1 MFVDT
6 HCHLTML
13 NLEPYGGD
21 LDAAIQ
27 QARDAGVSKMMG
39 ISVDL
44 DDHIALSEIAARHVD
59 VGYSVGVHPCEDQ
72 AVMQRATVET
82 LVDLAQSDKVW
93 AIGETGLDYFHSTE
107 FVAEQK
113 ACFARHIQASKI
125 VTKPVVVHTRSS
137 NTDTLDIIRAE
148 NSTHGILHCFTEDWE
163 TAKAVLDCGY
173 YISFSGIV
181 SFKNAQDLR
190 DVAKQVPLDRLLIET
205 DSPYLAPMPYRGKS
219 NEPKYVPYVAKALS
233 DVYHKSLEEIAM
245 ITTQNFENLL
255 KMK

>member
-13 NLEPYGGD
+13 NLEPYAGD
-21 LDAAIQ
+21 LDAALQ
-27 QARDAGVSKMMG
+27 QARDAGVSKFMG

-44 DDHIALSEIAARHVD
+44 DDHIALAEIAARHSD
-59 VGYSVGVHPCEDQ
+59 VGYSVGVHPCEDP
-72 AVMQRATVET
+72 AVMQRASVEK
-82 LVDLAQSDKVW
+82 LVELAQAEKVW
-93 AIGETGLDYFHSTE
+93 ALGETGLDYFHSIE
-107 FVAEQK
+107 FIAEQK
-113 ACFARHIQASKI
+113 ACFARHIHASQQVK
-125 VTKPVVVHTRSS
+125 KPVVVHTRSAKHE
-137 NTDTLDIIRAE
+137 TVDIIRAE
-148 NSTHGILHCFTEDWE
+148 KSTHGILHCFTEDWE

-173 YISFSGIV
+173 FISFSGIV

-205 DSPYLAPMPYRGKS
+205 DSPYLAPMPYRGKP

-233 DVYHKSLEEIAM
+233 DVYDKTLEEIAF

-255 KMK
+255 QQK